1 MLVNRNKNGLS
12 IIYHAAHGLLAGKIA
27 NKIDSKYRPEPW
39 FESLVAVTEHDDRQ
53 LNFEE
58 KSYLSEV
65 GIPLDFTEEQRTI
78 PEIMKRIKE
87 VIISTKNKSSWTRL
101 LVSYH
106 IEFLYGKLQ
115 SESKRISSF
124 LKTENEARKVIL
136 ELYNCSEKKARESYE
151 FLRFC
156 DRLSLILC
164 HNKVPEQG
172 RNLEI
177 NQSILNKKF
186 FIYKS
191 ENETLSIRPWIFEA
205 DSFKLSVEKRS
216 IDYSYF
222 SSEQEF
228 ETSLNNCSPTLL
240 KWVFEK
246 E

>member
-1 MLVNRNKNGLS
+1 MIVNRNKNGLS

-27 NKIDSKYRPEPW
+27 NQIDCKYRPEPW

-65 GIPLDFTEEQRTI
+65 GIPLDFTEEQPTI
-78 PEIMKRIKE
+78 HEILKRMKQ

-115 SESKRISSF
+115 SESKKISSF
-124 LKTENEARKVIL
+124 FKTESIARKAIH
-136 ELYNCSEKKARESYE
+136 ELYDCSDKKARESYE

-172 RNLEI
+172 RKLEI
-177 NQSILNKKF
+177 NRSISNKRF
-186 FIYKS
+186 FIYKL
-191 ENETLSIRPWIFEA
+191 ENDTLSVKPWLFEA

-216 IDYSYF
+216 MDYSYF

-228 ETSLNNCSPTLL
+228 ETTLNNCSPTLL
-240 KWVFEK
+240 KWQFNK
-246 E
+246 G